1 MNPKKFS
8 YRKER
13 VGVVLSNHMKKTVV
27 VRIVRL
33 SRHPLYRKVIRS
45 FLKLKVHD
53 EAGTAKVGDKVRIVE
68 TRPISKETRW
78 RLKEVLG
85 SS

>member
-13 VGVVLSNHMKKTVV
+13 VGVVLSNTMKQTVV
-27 VRIVRL
+27 VGIVRL
-33 SRHPLYRKVIRS
+33 SRHPLYRKVRRS
-45 FLKLKVHD
+45 SLKLKMHD

-68 TRPISKETRW
+68 TRPISKEKRW